1 MNEPFW
7 IMQGYEIYIWPSYVL
22 TLLSLVLLFVHS
34 TKQSQKA
41 KKLLKQLSEKKLNFK
56 IQIDVKQMNPKYRR
70 LFITIIILLTLG
82 LATKLILIA
91 LEDNIV
97 YFYTPNDLIEKFGDT
112 QNIQNKIRIGG
123 LVLESSIK
131 KEGKKSIF
139 IITDR
144 KKEVKVV
151 FDGSLPDLF
160 REGQGIVA
168 EGIFKN
174 NNFIASEVLA
184 KHDENYMPPE
194 VADALKKNNV
204 WKGDAD

>member
-1 MNEPFW
+1 MN
-7 IMQGYEIYIWPSYVL
+7 
-22 TLLSLVLLFVHS
+22 
-34 TKQSQKA
+34 A
-41 KKLLKQLSEKKLNFK
+41 
-56 IQIDVKQMNPKYRR
+56 KYRR
-70 LFITIIILLTLG
+70 LFITIIIILTLG
-82 LATKLILIA
+82 LATKLILMA

-112 QNIQNKIRIGG
+112 KNIQNKIRIGG

-131 KEGKKSIF
+131 KEGEITIF
-139 IITDR
+139 MITDR

-151 FDGSLPDLF
+151 FKGPLPDLF

-168 EGIFKN
+168 EGMFQN

-204 WKGDAD
+204 WKGDSD

>member
-1 MNEPFW
+1 MN
-7 IMQGYEIYIWPSYVL
+7 
-22 TLLSLVLLFVHS
+22 
-34 TKQSQKA
+34 A
-41 KKLLKQLSEKKLNFK
+41 
-56 IQIDVKQMNPKYRR
+56 KYRR
-70 LFITIIILLTLG
+70 LFITIIIILTLG
-82 LATKLILIA
+82 LATKLILMA

-131 KEGKKSIF
+131 KEGEKSIF

-151 FDGSLPDLF
+151 FEGSLPDLF

>member
-1 MNEPFW
+1 
-7 IMQGYEIYIWPSYVL
+7 
-22 TLLSLVLLFVHS
+22 
-34 TKQSQKA
+34 
-41 KKLLKQLSEKKLNFK
+41 
-56 IQIDVKQMNPKYRR
+56 MNPKHRR
-70 LFITIIILLTLG
+70 LFITIIIVLTLG
-82 LATKLILIA
+82 LATKLILMA

-131 KEGKKSIF
+131 KEGEKTIF
-139 IITDR
+139 MITDR
-144 KKEVKVV
+144 KKEVKVL
-151 FDGSLPDLF
+151 FDGPLPDLF

-168 EGIFKN
+168 EGMFQN

-204 WKGDAD
+204 WKGDSD

>member
-1 MNEPFW
+1 MN
-7 IMQGYEIYIWPSYVL
+7 
-22 TLLSLVLLFVHS
+22 
-34 TKQSQKA
+34 A
-41 KKLLKQLSEKKLNFK
+41 
-56 IQIDVKQMNPKYRR
+56 KYRR
-70 LFITIIILLTLG
+70 LFITIIIVLILG
-82 LATKLILIA
+82 LATKLILMA

-112 QNIQNKIRIGG
+112 KNIQNKIRIGG
-123 LVLESSIK
+123 LVLENSIK
-131 KEGKKSIF
+131 KEGEKTIF
-139 IITDR
+139 MITDR

-151 FDGSLPDLF
+151 FKGPLPDLF

-168 EGIFKN
+168 EGMFQN

-204 WKGDAD
+204 WKGNSD

>member
-1 MNEPFW
+1 MNAK
-7 IMQGYEIYIWPSYVL
+7 YR
-22 TLLSLVLLFVHS
+22 LLF
-34 TKQSQKA
+34 
-41 KKLLKQLSEKKLNFK
+41 N
-56 IQIDVKQMNPKYRR
+56 
-70 LFITIIILLTLG
+70 TIIIILTLG
-82 LATKLILIA
+82 LATKLILMA

-131 KEGKKSIF
+131 KEDEKTIF
-139 IITDR
+139 MITDR
-144 KKEVKVV
+144 KKEVKVL
-151 FDGSLPDLF
+151 FEGPLPDLF

-168 EGIFKN
+168 EGMFQN

-204 WKGDAD
+204 WKGDSD

>member
-1 MNEPFW
+1 
-7 IMQGYEIYIWPSYVL
+7 
-22 TLLSLVLLFVHS
+22 
-34 TKQSQKA
+34 
-41 KKLLKQLSEKKLNFK
+41 
-56 IQIDVKQMNPKYRR
+56 MNPKYRR
-70 LFITIIILLTLG
+70 LFITIIIVLTLG
-82 LATKLILIA
+82 LATKLILMA

-131 KEGKKSIF
+131 KEGEKTIF
-139 IITDR
+139 MITDR
-144 KKEVKVV
+144 KKEVRVV
-151 FDGSLPDLF
+151 FDGPLPDLF

-168 EGIFKN
+168 EGMFKN
-174 NNFIASEVLA
+174 SNFIASEVLA

-204 WKGDAD
+204 WKGDSN

>member
-1 MNEPFW
+1 MN
-7 IMQGYEIYIWPSYVL
+7 
-22 TLLSLVLLFVHS
+22 
-34 TKQSQKA
+34 A
-41 KKLLKQLSEKKLNFK
+41 
-56 IQIDVKQMNPKYRR
+56 KYRR
-70 LFITIIILLTLG
+70 LFITIIIILTLG
-82 LATKLILIA
+82 LATKLIFMA

-112 QNIQNKIRIGG
+112 KNIQNKIRIGG

-131 KEGKKSIF
+131 KEGEKTIF
-139 IITDR
+139 MITDR

-151 FDGSLPDLF
+151 FKGSLPDLF

-168 EGIFKN
+168 EGVFQN

-204 WKGDAD
+204 WKGDSD

>member
-1 MNEPFW
+1 MN
-7 IMQGYEIYIWPSYVL
+7 
-22 TLLSLVLLFVHS
+22 
-34 TKQSQKA
+34 A
-41 KKLLKQLSEKKLNFK
+41 
-56 IQIDVKQMNPKYRR
+56 KYRR
-70 LFITIIILLTLG
+70 LFITIIIVLTLG
-82 LATKLILIA
+82 LATKLILMA

-131 KEGKKSIF
+131 KEGEKTIF
-139 IITDR
+139 MITDR
-144 KKEVKVV
+144 KKEVRVV
-151 FDGSLPDLF
+151 FDGPLPDLF

-168 EGIFKN
+168 EGMFQN

-204 WKGDAD
+204 WKGDSN

>member
-1 MNEPFW
+1 MN
-7 IMQGYEIYIWPSYVL
+7 
-22 TLLSLVLLFVHS
+22 
-34 TKQSQKA
+34 A
-41 KKLLKQLSEKKLNFK
+41 KYK
-56 IQIDVKQMNPKYRR
+56 R
-70 LFITIIILLTLG
+70 LFITIIIILTLG
-82 LATKLILIA
+82 LATKLILMA

-112 QNIQNKIRIGG
+112 KNIQNKIRIGG

-131 KEGKKSIF
+131 KEGEKTIF
-139 IITDR
+139 MITDR

-151 FDGSLPDLF
+151 FKGPLPDLF

-168 EGIFKN
+168 EGMFQN

>member
-1 MNEPFW
+1 
-7 IMQGYEIYIWPSYVL
+7 
-22 TLLSLVLLFVHS
+22 
-34 TKQSQKA
+34 
-41 KKLLKQLSEKKLNFK
+41 
-56 IQIDVKQMNPKYRR
+56 MNPKYRR
-70 LFITIIILLTLG
+70 LFITIIIVLTLG
-82 LATKLILIA
+82 LATKLILMA

-131 KEGKKSIF
+131 KEGEKTIF
-139 IITDR
+139 MITDR
-144 KKEVKVV
+144 KKEVKVL
-151 FDGSLPDLF
+151 FDGPIPDLF

-168 EGIFKN
+168 EGMFQN

-204 WKGDAD
+204 WKGNSN

>member
-1 MNEPFW
+1 MN
-7 IMQGYEIYIWPSYVL
+7 
-22 TLLSLVLLFVHS
+22 
-34 TKQSQKA
+34 A
-41 KKLLKQLSEKKLNFK
+41 
-56 IQIDVKQMNPKYRR
+56 KYRR
-70 LFITIIILLTLG
+70 LFITIIIILTLG
-82 LATKLILIA
+82 LATKLILMA

-112 QNIQNKIRIGG
+112 KNIQNKIRIGG

-131 KEGKKSIF
+131 KEGEKTIF
-139 IITDR
+139 MITDR

-151 FDGSLPDLF
+151 FKGPLPDLF

-168 EGIFKN
+168 EGMFQN

-204 WKGDAD
+204 WKGDSN

>member
-1 MNEPFW
+1 MN
-7 IMQGYEIYIWPSYVL
+7 
-22 TLLSLVLLFVHS
+22 
-34 TKQSQKA
+34 A
-41 KKLLKQLSEKKLNFK
+41 
-56 IQIDVKQMNPKYRR
+56 KYRR
-70 LFITIIILLTLG
+70 LFITIIIILTLG
-82 LATKLILIA
+82 LATKLMLMA

-112 QNIQNKIRIGG
+112 KNIQNKIRIGG

-131 KEGKKSIF
+131 KEGEITIF
-139 IITDR
+139 MITDR

-151 FDGSLPDLF
+151 FKGPLPDLF

-168 EGIFKN
+168 EGMFQN

-204 WKGDAD
+204 WKGDHN

>member
-1 MNEPFW
+1 
-7 IMQGYEIYIWPSYVL
+7 
-22 TLLSLVLLFVHS
+22 
-34 TKQSQKA
+34 
-41 KKLLKQLSEKKLNFK
+41 
-56 IQIDVKQMNPKYRR
+56 MNPKYRR
-70 LFITIIILLTLG
+70 LFITIIIVLTLG
-82 LATKLILIA
+82 LGTKLILMA

-123 LVLESSIK
+123 LVLENSIK
-131 KEGKKSIF
+131 KEGKKTIF
-139 IITDR
+139 MITDR
-144 KKEVKVV
+144 KKEVKVE
-151 FDGSLPDLF
+151 FKGPLPDLF

-168 EGIFKN
+168 EGMFQN

-204 WKGDAD
+204 WKGDSN

>member
-1 MNEPFW
+1 
-7 IMQGYEIYIWPSYVL
+7 
-22 TLLSLVLLFVHS
+22 
-34 TKQSQKA
+34 
-41 KKLLKQLSEKKLNFK
+41 
-56 IQIDVKQMNPKYRR
+56 MNPKHRR
-70 LFITIIILLTLG
+70 LFITVIIVLTLG
-82 LATKLILIA
+82 LATKLILMA

-97 YFYTPNDLIEKFGDT
+97 YFYTPNDLLEKFGDT

-131 KEGKKSIF
+131 KEGEKTIF
-139 IITDR
+139 MITDR
-144 KKEVKVV
+144 KKEVKVL
-151 FDGSLPDLF
+151 FEGPLPDLF

-168 EGIFKN
+168 EGMFQD

-204 WKGDAD
+204 WKGNSD

>member
-1 MNEPFW
+1 MN
-7 IMQGYEIYIWPSYVL
+7 
-22 TLLSLVLLFVHS
+22 
-34 TKQSQKA
+34 A
-41 KKLLKQLSEKKLNFK
+41 
-56 IQIDVKQMNPKYRR
+56 KYRR
-70 LFITIIILLTLG
+70 LFITIIIVLTLG
-82 LATKLILIA
+82 LATKLILMA

-112 QNIQNKIRIGG
+112 QNIQNKIRVGG

-131 KEGKKSIF
+131 KEGEKTIF
-139 IITDR
+139 MITDR
-144 KKEVKVV
+144 KKEVRVI
-151 FDGSLPDLF
+151 FDGPLPDLF

-168 EGIFKN
+168 EGMFQN

-204 WKGDAD
+204 WKGDSD

>member
-1 MNEPFW
+1 MN
-7 IMQGYEIYIWPSYVL
+7 
-22 TLLSLVLLFVHS
+22 
-34 TKQSQKA
+34 A
-41 KKLLKQLSEKKLNFK
+41 
-56 IQIDVKQMNPKYRR
+56 KYRR
-70 LFITIIILLTLG
+70 LFITIIIILTLG
-82 LATKLILIA
+82 IATKLILMA

-112 QNIQNKIRIGG
+112 KNIQNKIRIGG

-131 KEGKKSIF
+131 KEGEKTIF
-139 IITDR
+139 VITDR

-151 FDGSLPDLF
+151 FKGPLPDLF

-168 EGIFKN
+168 EGMFQN

-204 WKGDAD
+204 WKGDSD

>member
-1 MNEPFW
+1 MN
-7 IMQGYEIYIWPSYVL
+7 
-22 TLLSLVLLFVHS
+22 
-34 TKQSQKA
+34 A
-41 KKLLKQLSEKKLNFK
+41 
-56 IQIDVKQMNPKYRR
+56 KYRR
-70 LFITIIILLTLG
+70 LLITIIIILTLG
-82 LATKLILIA
+82 LATKLILMA

-112 QNIQNKIRIGG
+112 KNIQNKIRIGG

-131 KEGKKSIF
+131 KEGEKTIF
-139 IITDR
+139 MITDR

-151 FDGSLPDLF
+151 FKGPLPDLF

-168 EGIFKN
+168 EGMFQN

-204 WKGDAD
+204 WKGNSD

>member
-1 MNEPFW
+1 MN
-7 IMQGYEIYIWPSYVL
+7 
-22 TLLSLVLLFVHS
+22 
-34 TKQSQKA
+34 A
-41 KKLLKQLSEKKLNFK
+41 
-56 IQIDVKQMNPKYRR
+56 KYRR
-70 LFITIIILLTLG
+70 LFITIIIVLTLG
-82 LATKLILIA
+82 LATKLILMA

-131 KEGKKSIF
+131 KEGEKTIF
-139 IITDR
+139 MITDR
-144 KKEVKVV
+144 KKEVRVE
-151 FDGSLPDLF
+151 FDGPLPDLF

-168 EGIFKN
+168 EGMFQN

-204 WKGDAD
+204 WKGDSD

>member
-1 MNEPFW
+1 MN
-7 IMQGYEIYIWPSYVL
+7 
-22 TLLSLVLLFVHS
+22 
-34 TKQSQKA
+34 A
-41 KKLLKQLSEKKLNFK
+41 
-56 IQIDVKQMNPKYRR
+56 KYRR
-70 LFITIIILLTLG
+70 LFITIIIILTLG
-82 LATKLILIA
+82 LATKLILMA

-97 YFYTPNDLIEKFGDT
+97 YFYTPSDLIEKFGDT

-131 KEGKKSIF
+131 KEGEKTIF
-139 IITDR
+139 MITDR
-144 KKEVKVV
+144 KKEVKVL
-151 FDGSLPDLF
+151 FEGPLPDLF

-168 EGIFKN
+168 EGMFQN

-204 WKGDAD
+204 WKGESN

>member
-1 MNEPFW
+1 
-7 IMQGYEIYIWPSYVL
+7 
-22 TLLSLVLLFVHS
+22 
-34 TKQSQKA
+34 
-41 KKLLKQLSEKKLNFK
+41 
-56 IQIDVKQMNPKYRR
+56 MNPKYRR
-70 LFITIIILLTLG
+70 LFITIIIVLTLG
-82 LATKLILIA
+82 LATKLILMA
-91 LEDNIV
+91 LEENIV

-123 LVLESSIK
+123 LVLEKSIK
-131 KEGKKSIF
+131 KEGEKTIF
-139 IITDR
+139 IISDK

-151 FDGSLPDLF
+151 FDGPLPDLF

-168 EGIFKN
+168 EGMFQN

-204 WKGDAD
+204 WKGDSD

>member
-1 MNEPFW
+1 
-7 IMQGYEIYIWPSYVL
+7 
-22 TLLSLVLLFVHS
+22 
-34 TKQSQKA
+34 
-41 KKLLKQLSEKKLNFK
+41 
-56 IQIDVKQMNPKYRR
+56 MNPKYRR
-70 LFITIIILLTLG
+70 LFITIIIVLTLG
-82 LATKLILIA
+82 LATKLILMA

-131 KEGKKSIF
+131 KEGEKTIF
-139 IITDR
+139 MITDR
-144 KKEVKVV
+144 KKEVKVL
-151 FDGSLPDLF
+151 FDGPLPDLF

-168 EGIFKN
+168 EGMFQN

-204 WKGDAD
+204 WKGDSD